1 MGAPFKSGGVL
12 LEPQGQVVWSQNDE
26 QGFSE
31 NHGTEKNLRLKYKNR
46 TINFVETH
54 LGLKLSV
61 PIRTGSVAVGAQLAG
76 GLGCRLGH
84 GQ

>member
-26 QGFSE
+26 HGFSE

-46 TINFVETH
+46 TTNFVETQ

-61 PIRTGSVAVGAQLAG
+61 PIRTGDRSLLVPSLRAAWVAD
-76 GLGCRLGH
+76 
-84 GQ
+84 